1 MPDQVRPP
9 LVLDSPEFTARAEN
23 FANLMSVSDFQQ
35 RFFRDPSGTAA
46 AEFGLSLETTLLN
59 RANQLTYALLADPAF
74 NTWAEDFQNRVNA
87 ALPSDTG
94 SVSEL
99 KASKDRFVEEFV
111 TSIRAHLAPETV
123 ASLERLDPGLLV
135 AEDDIA
141 ILLLVFIAVVVVVA
155 LGVARPDEALSRKTV
170 QLVMR
175 QLNDQQIAQILAA
188 RAALGG

>member
-1 MPDQVRPP
+1 

-46 AEFGLSLETTLLN
+46 AEFGLSLETALLN

-74 NTWAEDFQNRVNA
+74 NTWAEDFQSRVNA